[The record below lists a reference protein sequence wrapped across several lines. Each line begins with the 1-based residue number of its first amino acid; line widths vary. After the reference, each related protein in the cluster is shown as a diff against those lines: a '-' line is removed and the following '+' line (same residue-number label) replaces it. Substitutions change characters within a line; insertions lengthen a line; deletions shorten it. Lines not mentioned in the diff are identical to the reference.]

1 MMELKI
7 SKYAVFL
14 KKSAIFNIFAA
25 LEHFIFWHLPAQFEK
40 VTEAFELKFGPNMPC
55 RVFYKSDAAFFEEK
69 KICHFV
75 GKNVSFLA
83 IFA

>member
-1 MMELKI
+1 MMEPKI

-40 VTEAFELKFGPNMPC
+40 VTEAFELKFGPNMPW
-55 RVFYKSDAAFFEEK
+55 VFYKSDAPFFEK
-69 KICHFV
+69 KF
-75 GKNVSFLA
+75 GAFLG
-83 IFA
+83 

>member
-1 MMELKI
+1 MTLT
-7 SKYAVFL
+7 
-14 KKSAIFNIFAA
+14 
-25 LEHFIFWHLPAQFEK
+25 AQFEK

-55 RVFYKSDAAFFEEK
+55 RVFYKSDVTFFEK
-69 KICHFV
+69 KIFSHFV

>member
-1 MMELKI
+1 MEPKI

-55 RVFYKSDAAFFEEK
+55 RVFYKSDAAFFEK
-69 KICHFV
+69 KFFGHFV

>member
-1 MMELKI
+1 MELKI

-40 VTEAFELKFGPNMPC
+40 VTEAFEMKFGPKMPC
-55 RVFYKSDAAFFEEK
+55 RVFYKSDAVFFEK
-69 KICHFV
+69 KIFGHFV
-75 GKNVSFLA
+75 SKNLSFLV
-83 IFA
+83 IFS